1 MISAVS
7 IAIMSSS
14 FVGTTITS
22 GPVVRVMRPQCPLP
36 WTALRS
42 GSRVIP
48 RKPRSSHTFA
58 RTNVAFS
65 PMPPVK
71 TSASSRPSETTM
83 PAAAFATE

>member
-14 FVGTTITS
+14 LVAITAAI
-22 GPVVRVMRPQCPLP
+22 GLVLRVMRPRWALP
-36 WTALRS
+36 WVSFTC
-42 GSRVIP
+42 GSSANP
-48 RKPRSSHTFA
+48 ANPSSSTIRA
-58 RTNVAFS
+58 RTWTAFS

-71 TSASSRPSETTM
+71 TRASTRPSDTII